1 MNCLL
6 NPTTD
11 AELNKYDTHAET
23 SSLEDIY
30 ATAPMAVLNSAGT
43 DLSCPPEPLT
53 PVGKRPVTQTLSFEE
68 EVYSEF
74 EQAISGR
81 LEEVQLKLQ
90 SISASSP
97 RVVPKPSNNTKMSA
111 RLSNINWQHILF
123 FGAFAFIFTLLGF
136 DAMGLLVLFS
146 R

>member
-23 SSLEDIY
+23 SPLEDIY
-30 ATAPMAVLNSAGT
+30 ATAPMAAVLDAAG
-43 DLSCPPEPLT
+43 
-53 PVGKRPVTQTLSFEE
+53 KKPVTQTLIFEE

-81 LEEVQLKLQ
+81 LEVVQQKLL
-90 SISASSP
+90 SLSASSP
-97 RVVPKPSNNTKMSA
+97 SIARKPLNYTKISV
-111 RLSNINWQHILF
+111 RSSNINWHRVLF
-123 FGAFAFIFTLLGF
+123 FGTLAFIFTLLGF